1 MPTASTD
8 DKGRNNSSCITSRG
22 GAQMEDGIALQPGLL
37 QRFHGPQPLSR
48 FMRRFRISIPDLVW
62 VNI

>member
-48 FMRRFRISIPDLVW
+48 FM
-62 VNI
+62 